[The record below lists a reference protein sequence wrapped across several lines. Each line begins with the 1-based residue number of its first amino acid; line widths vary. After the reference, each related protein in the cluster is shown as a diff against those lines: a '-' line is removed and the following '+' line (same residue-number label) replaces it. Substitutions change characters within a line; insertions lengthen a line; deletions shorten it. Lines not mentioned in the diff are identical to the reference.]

1 YLFSGRRRHTSSKRD
16 WSSDVCSSDLAPL
29 LTSGPAGAWASG
41 SAPGAGDRP
50 PLGVAG
56 GALQADHG
64 PVSELLGAAGP
75 RIGEGG
81 AHPGGDLIEQVLDP
95 AGSREVHA
103 RGGDA
108 LLEQALA
115 GSGEGILGGGA
126 VGHGPLRGHP
136 EVLLVAA
143 SLLIGAHVTGRFI

>member
-1 YLFSGRRRHTSSKRD
+1 ARVYPGR
-16 WSSDVCSSDLAPL
+16 APL
-29 LTSGPAGAWASG
+29 LTSAPAGAWASG

-95 AGSREVHA
+95 AGSREVQA
-103 RGGDA
+103 GGGDA
-108 LLEQALA
+108 LLDRALA
-115 GSGEGILGGGA
+115 GSGEGSLRGGA
-126 VGHGPLRGHP
+126 VDHGPLRGEP
-136 EVLLVAA
+136 VVLLVAP
-143 SLLIGAHVTGRFI
+143 SLLIGAHVTGRVVGAGQPGADHHVRGSGGEV